1 MGDRRFTCSRIGAI
15 GASVFSRL
23 SRDCLPVDSLIQQLL
38 DEQQDLTAVERFA
51 QLHDGATIPAQQ
63 KHYEHLLPLS
73 PLESGQQFG
82 FQVDLDRCSGCKAC
96 VTACHSMNGLDE
108 SETWRDV
115 GVLIGEANQL
125 PIMQHVTTACHHCLE
140 PACASA
146 CPVDAYEK
154 DPVTGIVRHL
164 DDQCF
169 GCQYCTLAC
178 PYDVPKY
185 HEKKGIV
192 RKCDL
197 CSDRLAEGEAP
208 ACVQACPHEAISIH
222 AVDVARLKQERSSD
236 TLVGTAPDSSFT
248 VPTTKYVGSNRL
260 NDVEV
265 SSPAIVKPQ
274 HAHAPLVV
282 MLVLS
287 QLSVG
292 VFGSLAFAELLQW
305 VNIAP
310 ISVSVTTIQVIA
322 VVAFAIGQIALA
334 AATLH
339 LGRPQYAFRAIVGFR
354 HSWLSREIL
363 VFGLFT
369 AASGSYMGLKLLPF
383 AEASIPAIKPLVALI
398 PAFAANTSLV
408 FTVLTGA
415 AGIACSA
422 MIYVFTRRQ
431 FWSASQAF
439 GKFFGTAVCL
449 GPVVT
454 AMVLE
459 ATGTGDDSSGMI
471 KTMVVLSL
479 LGAGVKAG
487 WEDHA
492 LKRWVL
498 LKSGQLKRT
507 ADLAN
512 GALKVLSRVRFA
524 LIAAGIL
531 CLLLAFFMPSLVVL
545 CLAAVTLL
553 AGEFCERI
561 LFFKAVSPDRM
572 PAGL

>member
-1 MGDRRFTCSRIGAI
+1 M
-15 GASVFSRL
+15 
-23 SRDCLPVDSLIQQLL
+23 DSLIQQLL

-51 QLHDGATIPAQQ
+51 QLHDGAAIPAQQ
-63 KHYEHLLPLS
+63 KHYQHLMPAS
-73 PLESGQQFG
+73 PLEGGEQFG

-96 VTACHSMNGLDE
+96 VTACHSMNGLDDD
-108 SETWRDV
+108 ETWRDV

-125 PIMQHVTTACHHCLE
+125 PILQHVTTACHHCVE

-185 HEKKGIV
+185 HAEKGIV
-192 RKCDL
+192 RKCDM
-197 CSDRLAEGEAP
+197 CSDRLAVGEAP
-208 ACVQACPHEAISIH
+208 ACVQACPHEAISIL
-222 AVDVARLKQERSSD
+222 AVDVEQLKNQRSD
-236 TLVGTAPDSSFT
+236 DVLVGTAPESSFT
-248 VPTTKYVGSNRL
+248 VPTTKYVGGSGLAAGDISN
-260 NDVEV
+260 
-265 SSPAIVKPQ
+265 PALVKPQ

-292 VFGSLAFAELLQW
+292 TFAALGLAKLLQAMS
-305 VNIAP
+305 VGG
-310 ISVSVTTIQVIA
+310 ISVSTISDQVIA
-322 VVAFAIGQIALA
+322 VVAFGVGQVALA

-369 AASGSYMGLKLLPF
+369 VASGSYTGLMLLPF
-383 AEASIPAIKPLVALI
+383 AEGFLPVIKPWTGLI
-398 PAFAANTSLV
+398 PSFAAGASLLM
-408 FTVLTGA
+408 TLMTGA

-422 MIYVFTRRQ
+422 MIYVFTKRQ
-431 FWSASQAF
+431 FWSARQAF
-439 GKFFGTAVCL
+439 PKFFGTAFCL
-449 GPVVT
+449 GPVLT
-454 AMVLE
+454 AILLM
-459 ATGTGDDSSGMI
+459 ATGPRASAQGLI
-471 KTMVVLSL
+471 ATMVVLSL
-479 LGAGVKAG
+479 LAAGFKAG

-492 LKRWVL
+492 LKRWASQE
-498 LKSGQLKRT
+498 SGQLKRT
-507 ADLAN
+507 ADLASSD
-512 GALKVLSRVRFA
+512 LKVLNYLRYAFTA
-524 LIAAGIL
+524 IGIV
-531 CLLLAFFMPSLVVL
+531 CLVLAVFMPTLTVL
-545 CLAAVTLL
+545 CFAAITLVL
-553 AGEFCERI
+553 GEFCERMM
-561 LFFKAVSPDRM
+561 FFKAVSPDRM

>member
-1 MGDRRFTCSRIGAI
+1 M
-15 GASVFSRL
+15 
-23 SRDCLPVDSLIQQLL
+23 DSLIQQLL

-51 QLHDGATIPAQQ
+51 QLHDGAAIPAQQ

-125 PIMQHVTTACHHCLE
+125 PILQHVTTACHHCLE

-192 RKCDL
+192 RKCDM
-197 CSDRLAEGEAP
+197 CSDRLADGEAP
-208 ACVQACPHEAISIH
+208 ACVQACPHEAISIL
-222 AVDVARLKQERSSD
+222 AVDIEQLKHERSSE
-236 TLVGTAPDSSFT
+236 TLVGTAPESSFT
-248 VPTTKYVGSNRL
+248 VPTTKYVGGHRL
-260 NDVEV
+260 DTAEV
-265 SSPAIVKPQ
+265 SNPALVKPQ

-292 VFGSLAFAELLQW
+292 MFGALALAELLQSIN
-305 VNIAP
+305 VAAT
-310 ISVSVTTIQVIA
+310 SVSGATTQAIA
-322 VVAFAIGQIALA
+322 VVAFVIGQIALA

-369 AASGSYMGLKLLPF
+369 AASGSYVGLKLLPF
-383 AEASIPAIKPLVALI
+383 AEAFFPAIKPLASLI
-398 PAFAANTSLV
+398 PAFAASASLV
-408 FTVLTGA
+408 LTVLTGA

-439 GKFFGTAVCL
+439 SKFFGTAVCL

-454 AMVLE
+454 AVVLE
-459 ATGTGDDSSGMI
+459 MIGTADDSAGMI
-471 KTMVVLSL
+471 KTMVVLAVLS
-479 LGAGVKAG
+479 AGIKAG

-492 LKRWVL
+492 LKRWAL
-498 LKSGQLKRT
+498 LDSGQLKRT
-507 ADLAN
+507 ADLAHRD
-512 GALKVLSRVRFA
+512 LKVLSGVRF
-524 LIAAGIL
+524 LMISAGIL

>member
-1 MGDRRFTCSRIGAI
+1 M
-15 GASVFSRL
+15 
-23 SRDCLPVDSLIQQLL
+23 DSLIQQLL

-51 QLHDGATIPAQQ
+51 QLHDGAAIPVQQ
-63 KHYEHLLPLS
+63 KHYQHLMPAS
-73 PLESGQQFG
+73 PLENGQQFG

-108 SETWRDV
+108 TETWRDV

-125 PIMQHVTTACHHCLE
+125 PILQHVTTACHHCLE

-185 HEKKGIV
+185 HAEKGIV
-192 RKCDL
+192 RKCDM

-208 ACVQACPHEAISIH
+208 ACVQACPHEAIAIL
-222 AVDVARLKQERSSD
+222 AVDVEQLQKQRNED
-236 TLVGTAPDSSFT
+236 VLVSTAPASSFT
-248 VPTTKYVGSNRL
+248 VPTTKYIGGSDL
-260 NDVEV
+260 AAAAV
-265 SSPAIVKPQ
+265 SNPDAISNPAMVKPQ

-292 VFGSLAFAELLQW
+292 MFAALGFAKILQA
-305 VNIAP
+305 VGGLTVETL
-310 ISVSVTTIQVIA
+310 SQQVLA
-322 VVAFAIGQIALA
+322 VVAFGIGQVALA

-369 AASGSYMGLKLLPF
+369 AASGSFLGLTLLPF
-383 AEASIPAIKPLVALI
+383 AEGYLPAVKPWTELI
-398 PAFAANTSLV
+398 PSFAIDASLLM
-408 FTVLTGA
+408 TILTGA
-415 AGIACSA
+415 AGISCSA
-422 MIYVFTRRQ
+422 MIYVFTKRHY
-431 FWSASQAF
+431 WSASESF
-439 GKFFGTAVCL
+439 TKFFGTALSL
-449 GPVVT
+449 GPVFAAIVVMATTSSETGSRLVT
-454 AMVLE
+454 AMIILS
-459 ATGTGDDSSGMI
+459 TL
-471 KTMVVLSL
+471 VV
-479 LGAGVKAG
+479 GVKIA

-492 LKRWVL
+492 LKRWAAL
-498 LKSGQLKRT
+498 GSGQLKRT
-507 ADLAN
+507 ADLAKSD
-512 GALKVLSRVRFA
+512 LKVVNSVRFSLGA
-524 LIAAGIL
+524 VGIFA
-531 CLLLAFFMPSLVVL
+531 LLLAVFAPSLIVV
-545 CLAAVTLL
+545 CIAATTLL
-553 AGEFCERI
+553 LGEVCERV
-561 LFFKAVSPDRM
+561 LFFQAVSPDRM

>member
-1 MGDRRFTCSRIGAI
+1 M
-15 GASVFSRL
+15 
-23 SRDCLPVDSLIQQLL
+23 DSLIQQLL

-51 QLHDGATIPAQQ
+51 QLHDGAAIPAQQ
-63 KHYEHLLPLS
+63 KHYQHLLPLS
-73 PLESGQQFG
+73 PLEDGQQFG

-125 PIMQHVTTACHHCLE
+125 PILQHVTTACHHCLE

-154 DPVTGIVRHL
+154 DPITGIVRHL

-192 RKCDL
+192 RKCDM

-208 ACVQACPHEAISIH
+208 ACVQACPHEAISIL
-222 AVDVARLKQERSSD
+222 AVDVEQLKQDRNSD
-236 TLVGTAPDSSFT
+236 TLVGTAPESSFT
-248 VPTTKYVGSNRL
+248 VPTTKYVGGDRLDAAQISN
-260 NDVEV
+260 
-265 SSPAIVKPQ
+265 PALVKPQ

-292 VFGSLAFAELLQW
+292 MFGALALVELLQAMN
-305 VNIAP
+305 VAGT
-310 ISVSVTTIQVIA
+310 SVSVGVTQTIA

-383 AEASIPAIKPLVALI
+383 AEEFLPAIKPLRSLI
-398 PAFAANTSLV
+398 PTFATHASLA
-408 FTVLTGA
+408 FTVLAGA

-422 MIYVFTRRQ
+422 MIYVFTKRQ
-431 FWSASQAF
+431 FWSGPQAF
-439 GKFFGTAVCL
+439 SKFFGTSLCL
-449 GPVVT
+449 GPVFT
-454 AMVLE
+454 AVLLE
-459 ATGTGDDSSGMI
+459 ATGVRQNSAGIITTMI
-471 KTMVVLSL
+471 VWAVLV
-479 LGAGVKAG
+479 AGIKAS

-492 LKRWVL
+492 LKRWAL
-498 LKSGQLKRT
+498 LKTGQLKRT

-512 GALKVLSRVRFA
+512 NDLKTLSRLRFA
-524 LIAAGIL
+524 LLAVGVL
-531 CLLLAFFMPSLVVL
+531 CLMFVIFKPSLVVL
-545 CLAAVTLL
+545 IVAAVTLL